1 MGSKVGSKDTGET
14 SFPHDN
20 FLYLPP
26 VLAVVQTSMEEKE
39 APDNERVEDIAR

>member
-1 MGSKVGSKDTGET
+1 VGRKDTGKK

-26 VLAVVQTSMEEKE
+26 VLAVVQRSIEEKE
-39 APDNERVEDIAR
+39 VPDNERVEDIARGT